1 MKYKFL
7 IIVLILVLLGTSI
20 LHAEKPKSKVLAAMM
35 SLAVPGI
42 GELYA
47 KNTASG
53 VASIAAETLLWLGY
67 FGFLQQAKW
76 AENDYKKYAEAYSG
90 TQITGA
96 DDLYYTLLQDYYCSA
111 EYNNFV
117 YLYARNGLY
126 GFLPD
131 QEPWTWEEYE
141 QFIEEYRYIGEEA
154 WNWGSTDV
162 WYRYGEL
169 RREKNKYEI
178 ISKFT
183 IAGMLVNRLV
193 SMVKAVHS
201 VHLYNKGITKEN
213 TVSLNCGY
221 DHLLQRFSLSLEK
234 RF

>member
-7 IIVLILVLLGTSI
+7 IIALVLILLSTSI
-20 LHAEKPKSKVLAAMM
+20 LHAEKPKSKVLAALM
-35 SLAVPGI
+35 SFAVPGT

-53 VASIAAETLLWLGY
+53 MASIASETLLWLGY

-76 AENDYKKYAEAYSG
+76 AENDYKKYALAYSD
-90 TQITGA
+90 THVTEA
-96 DDLYYTLLQDYYCSA
+96 DDLYYTLLQDYFSSE
-111 EYNNFV
+111 EYNNYV
-117 YLYARNGLY
+117 YLYARNALY
-126 GFLPD
+126 GFYNFE
-131 QEPWTWEEYE
+131 EPWTQEDYNQFLEEYLYVGDQE
-141 QFIEEYRYIGEEA
+141 
-154 WNWGSTDV
+154 WDWGSTDV

-169 RREKNKYEI
+169 RREKNKYNI

-213 TVSLNCGY
+213 NVSLNCGY
-221 DHLLQRFSLSLEK
+221 DHILQRFTLSLEK

>member
-7 IIVLILVLLGTSI
+7 IIALVLILLSTSI
-20 LHAEKPKSKVLAAMM
+20 LHAEKPKSKVLAALM
-35 SLAVPGI
+35 SFAVPGT

-53 VASIAAETLLWLGY
+53 MASIASETLLWLGY

-76 AENDYKKYAEAYSG
+76 AENDYKKYADSKSG
-90 TQITGA
+90 TQITNA
-96 DDLYYTLLQDYYCSA
+96 DDLYYTLLQDYFSSE
-111 EYNNFV
+111 EYNNYV
-117 YLYARNGLY
+117 YLYARNALY
-126 GFLPD
+126 GFYNFE
-131 QEPWTWEEYE
+131 EPWTQEDYNQFLEEYL
-141 QFIEEYRYIGEEA
+141 YVGDEA
-154 WNWGSTDV
+154 WDWGSTDV

-169 RREKNKYEI
+169 RREKNKYNI

-193 SMVKAVHS
+193 SMVKAVQS
-201 VHLYNKGITKEN
+201 VHRYNKGITKEN

-221 DHLLQRFSLSLEK
+221 DHILQRFTLSLEK

>member
-7 IIVLILVLLGTSI
+7 IIVLILVLLSSSI
-20 LHAEKPKSKVLAAMM
+20 LHAEKPKSKALAALM
-35 SLAVPGI
+35 SFAIPGT

-47 KNTASG
+47 KNTSSG
-53 VASIAAETLLWLGY
+53 VASLAAETLLWLGY

-76 AENDYKKYAEAYSG
+76 TENDYKKYAEAYSG

-117 YLYARNGLY
+117 YLYARNALY
-126 GFLPD
+126 GYYNFT
-131 QEPWTWEEYE
+131 EPWTQEDYD
-141 QFIEEYRYIGEEA
+141 QFIEEYLYIGDQA
-154 WNWGSTDV
+154 WDWGSKNV

-169 RREKNKYEI
+169 RREKNKYKI

-193 SMVKAVHS
+193 SMIKAVHS
-201 VHLYNKGITKEN
+201 VHLYNKGITKESS
-213 TVSLNCGY
+213 VSLNCGY
-221 DHLLQRFSLSLEK
+221 DHIHQHFSLSLEK

>member
-1 MKYKFL
+1 MKYKLL
-7 IIVLILVLLGTSI
+7 IIVLIFLLLSTSI
-20 LHAEKPKSKVLAAMM
+20 LHAEKPKSKALAALM
-35 SLAVPGI
+35 SFAIPGT

-53 VASIAAETLLWLGY
+53 VASLAVETLLWLGY
-67 FGFLQQAKW
+67 FGLLQHARW

-90 TQITGA
+90 IQITNA
-96 DDLYYTLLQDYYCSA
+96 DDQYFTLLQDYYSSD
-111 EYNNFV
+111 EYNNQV
-117 YLYARNGLY
+117 RLYARNGLY
-126 GFLPD
+126 YGDWTQEEFDQFLED
-131 QEPWTWEEYE
+131 YL
-141 QFIEEYRYIGEEA
+141 YIGDEA
-154 WNWGSTDV
+154 WDWDSTDV
-162 WYRYGEL
+162 WYKYGEL
-169 RREKNKYEI
+169 RREKNKYNI

-221 DHLLQRFSLSLEK
+221 DHILQRFTLSLEK
-234 RF
+234 KF

>member
-1 MKYKFL
+1 MKYKL
-7 IIVLILVLLGTSI
+7 LTIALVLILVSTSI
-20 LHAEKPKSKVLAAMM
+20 LQADKPKSKALAALM
-35 SLAVPGI
+35 SFAIPGT

-53 VASIAAETLLWLGY
+53 VASLATETLLWLGY

-90 TQITGA
+90 TQITDA
-96 DDLYYTLLQDYYCSA
+96 NYQYYTLLQDYYTSD
-111 EYNNFV
+111 EYNNQV
-117 YLYARNGLY
+117 RLYARNGKDYGDWTQEEFDQFLAEYLY
-126 GFLPD
+126 VGD
-131 QEPWTWEEYE
+131 EE
-141 QFIEEYRYIGEEA
+141 
-154 WNWGSTDV
+154 WDWGSTDV

-169 RREKNKYEI
+169 RREKNKYKI

-193 SMVKAVHS
+193 SMVKAVQS
-201 VHLYNKGITKEN
+201 VHRYNKGITKQN

-221 DHLLQRFSLSLEK
+221 NHMLQRFTLSLEK